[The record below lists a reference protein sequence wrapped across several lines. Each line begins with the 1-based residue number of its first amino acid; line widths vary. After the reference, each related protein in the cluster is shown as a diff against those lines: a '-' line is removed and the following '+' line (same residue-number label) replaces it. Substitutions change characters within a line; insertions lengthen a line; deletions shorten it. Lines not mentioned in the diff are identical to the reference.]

1 MSHSSAA
8 PAAVMHSGNGE
19 PPRRASVPRIAP
31 PPAPFAPDRAGGKP
45 VVLVAEDHA
54 DSREA
59 LRTLLEAFGYQVV
72 EAVDGCEAVERA
84 REWHPE
90 LVLMDLMMPRMDGLE
105 ATRVLRADP
114 EMTGTRI
121 VALTAVEG
129 ARSSVLEAGCDEM
142 FPKPID
148 VRRLLQRL
156 PEWVGAGR
164 E

>member
-1 MSHSSAA
+1 
-8 PAAVMHSGNGE
+8 MHSGSGDR
-19 PPRRASVPRIAP
+19 PRQVAAPRIAP
-31 PPAPFAPDRAGGKP
+31 PPSPSAPERPDGRP

-59 LRTLLEAFGYQVV
+59 LRALLEAFGYQVV
-72 EAVDGCEAVERA
+72 EAVDGQEAVERA

-90 LVLMDLMMPRMDGLE
+90 LVLMDVMMPRMDGLA
-105 ATRVLRADP
+105 ATRALRADP
-114 EMTGTRI
+114 RLAHMRI

-129 ARSSVLEAGCDEM
+129 ARSTVLEAGCDEM

-148 VRRLLQRL
+148 VRRLLKLL
-156 PEWVGAGR
+156 PEWVGAPAR